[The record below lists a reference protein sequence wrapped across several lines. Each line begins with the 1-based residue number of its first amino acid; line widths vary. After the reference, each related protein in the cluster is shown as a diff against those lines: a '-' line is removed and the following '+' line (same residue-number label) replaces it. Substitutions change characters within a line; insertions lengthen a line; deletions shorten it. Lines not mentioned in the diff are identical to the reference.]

1 MMNLKQ
7 EKFNEIFDD
16 TDISILNE
24 PRLACVLLL
33 DTSSSMTKDSINN
46 LNKAISD
53 FKEQTAIDGFA
64 QERVDI
70 AVIEFNST
78 ARVVQDFIP
87 LAEFQPMTFIP
98 SGDQPITFI
107 LSDNQKITFMPSSG
121 NTAINEGI
129 NLAIDKAK
137 ERDRFYDDTETPYST
152 PYIFMITNGKSND
165 DTSAVK
171 QRIIDEKIKFITIG
185 VPEFNLT
192 QFKSLTEHY
201 IGLQEVEFNNIF
213 DWFDENEMFG
223 ISFPNEPHL
232 ACVLLLD
239 TSSAMTGD
247 PIDSLNKA
255 INDFK
260 KKTAMDEFAQKR
272 VDIAVIEFNDTARVV
287 QDFTPFSQ
295 FQPIN
300 LTAGG
305 LTAMG
310 EGINLAID
318 KVKER
323 NRLYNS
329 MGTPCFKPWIF
340 MITAGEPTDDISIAR
355 QRIIN
360 EDVNKNKLKFWAI
373 GIPGF
378 NSTQLTSLTKRCI
391 ALNEVKFDTIFNWL
405 SESMVTISVSNKNPQ
420 FSNPIIPSDW

>member
-152 PYIFMITNGKSND
+152 PYIFMITN
-165 DTSAVK
+165 
-171 QRIIDEKIKFITIG
+171 EIG
-185 VPEFNLT
+185 RAHV
-192 QFKSLTEHY
+192 
-201 IGLQEVEFNNIF
+201 
-213 DWFDENEMFG
+213 
-223 ISFPNEPHL
+223 
-232 ACVLLLD
+232 
-239 TSSAMTGD
+239 
-247 PIDSLNKA
+247 
-255 INDFK
+255 
-260 KKTAMDEFAQKR
+260 
-272 VDIAVIEFNDTARVV
+272 
-287 QDFTPFSQ
+287 
-295 FQPIN
+295 
-300 LTAGG
+300 
-305 LTAMG
+305 
-310 EGINLAID
+310 
-318 KVKER
+318 
-323 NRLYNS
+323 
-329 MGTPCFKPWIF
+329 
-340 MITAGEPTDDISIAR
+340 
-355 QRIIN
+355 
-360 EDVNKNKLKFWAI
+360 
-373 GIPGF
+373 
-378 NSTQLTSLTKRCI
+378 
-391 ALNEVKFDTIFNWL
+391 
-405 SESMVTISVSNKNPQ
+405 
-420 FSNPIIPSDW
+420 